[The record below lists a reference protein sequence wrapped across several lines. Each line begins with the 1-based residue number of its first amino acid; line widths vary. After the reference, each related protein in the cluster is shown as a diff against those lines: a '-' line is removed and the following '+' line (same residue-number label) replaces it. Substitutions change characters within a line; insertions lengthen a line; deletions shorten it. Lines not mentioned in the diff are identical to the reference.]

1 MSKQCVSLPLHLV
14 SAAEEIKSILTTT
27 DDVDQLHDKIRKA
40 KQTLNLSEKD
50 FSKCLLYFDL
60 NPEEFTSGVK
70 TASKLNSSLAIRALD
85 YDNFQSIFAGATSA
99 WAWTTHFF
107 KANLFKYAFVNTDT
121 NIPDKKLISSGKQD
135 FNLRIVQFKN
145 FLFKTICENL
155 GITELRWGSKIFT
168 NADLKKGPFSPLTA
182 KVNIDLYQA
191 LMSDG
196 RVSAL
201 VNTMLGGTIRSNP
214 MANASMF
221 DAFSALFIL
230 NNFDQCIGGA
240 NNVQHGD
247 FDKLVKLDP
256 ELKGSLQNVNYQFE
270 PEGTEPDNW
279 TSHTVENS
287 GAEKYSSSL
296 GKFILAQIPMLDS
309 QGNPIP
315 GRFMSQ
321 QDAFVV
327 SAILK
332 DLEMEYFLAHPDQKV
347 SLRNGGKKALR
358 TLLQNGT
365 NLKSF
370 SRHKQRLAPIIRF
383 LYESD
388 KERYSIK
395 EATRRAQVATQNVFL
410 LDVESVLAFELIKQ
424 YSPAYLE
431 YTTTEKDA
439 LGRDS
444 NYVVRAINNGKT
456 YRVTDGI
463 KQQVVNHLSALAEM
477 SKQHIPTILKQD
489 GSITALLKEKVSD
502 DDILYAIKYPD
513 SAKDE
518 VKELLELFEG
528 MFQAPLSEDLLIDL
542 AGIHKIYDSL
552 HKVLAVLDQAKT
564 VFKIVTKNQKSDFII
579 AFDEAL
585 SKGLFSTNEFT
596 KLSLTLKEAVSDI
609 PVINFTSARK
619 TQIPVYKINSAIAD
633 DLNYIIRYKEGNN
646 ARKSMNVFVAYPQL
660 LSNVNK
666 TIGDGEF
673 DYNENYPGAT
683 GVKLETI
690 VPSGSNPNSKGS
702 AAEASKNS
710 FLGDYLGLTHTCHTM
725 AVQVLP
731 YSDKSTAFTKNIN
744 LDVEITVGD
753 ITTTL
758 LEASNDQITR
768 FYFEF
773 ERNKRIDIVCKI
785 LNDWKKL
792 FNLNIDIPTID
803 DVLFYPD
810 GQQFKKLLDAW
821 KFVDK
826 YLTDHQIKE
835 SNIRQLIASKQKSG
849 DFEIVED
856 LHYRQYSDTPFLSLN
871 NTLFA
876 QLRLVRDFAT
886 FKKFHQNKAVEFML
900 QDATQQALMILG
912 TPEYQHLTKGV
923 FANYTIEEIIYRYII
938 LTNFVKDQ
946 YLDLNFKGVYLDKI
960 KKFPK
965 PDLEA
970 DEAIQEEV
978 AYLEESYNLKAGSK
992 RTVAMGGTGT
1002 FYQLDRIDGVSTLI
1016 KSCIF
1021 QEPKEQAFSPFG
1033 KSTGVEIFNGAGYTS
1048 PIFSRQQTASLP
1060 GEGFDGLNRKT
1071 LGMAVND
1078 YRSTLYKWAEYPM
1091 TNWHMRVSGGSKFRM
1106 EYVFKLMHDLSWDE
1120 NGRGLDI
1127 DLTKNLFG
1135 TNLTPQQANG
1145 GQSVYFSKGSTHYHL
1160 TSITKVGRNIYKIN
1174 AVPVNSFGEALA
1186 DTAIP
1191 ATLYSDLV
1199 VTDPELN
1206 PTGDPTIV
1214 KIESLYE
1221 LWKVFGGAESETLS
1235 PTSGLLPSESSL
1247 DMLYYYVTNVGR
1259 IKETDEEL
1267 ELIQSNVEQP
1277 LRNYFVSIAASDSG
1291 VKRAVGNRNSNNIWY
1306 EESKNRGDVILL
1318 TTTIQANDISKSL
1331 DASHE
1336 LEDDDDIKEQT
1347 QTASTIST
1355 LGHNIPTV
1363 DEVYNAMN
1371 LIIQDG
1377 IKDLNKQL
1385 STLQRGNVEQT
1396 IRQMSVEIVESIK
1409 KDKDINALTPII
1421 EIVEKGL
1428 GHILP
1433 PSSPMFFRSMVK
1445 KVIQDLNQNAL
1456 IRRYP
1461 GSADVLNPTSNI
1473 VQVYTI
1479 NGINKTREELIR
1491 DARRTFEHIP
1501 ACRDLTTDEL
1511 IKLYIYSQGY
1521 DYKED
1526 MSGSELLKS
1535 LGFDIDIVTSTNP
1548 LEGEIVTS
1556 ASTMLGAMDQTLIK
1570 SILVDLKQLPTNT
1583 DQIEV
1588 TEKNAEL
1595 KWAFEDLAH
1604 AYKIGTLKI
1613 NDFTSISP
1621 LTPIYYR
1628 LADHKDGEYIRTT
1641 LNTIKDY
1648 MNFMWAVRDGKV
1660 TEVYLDLLT
1669 PHDLKMQS
1677 VSYTTSKG
1685 KKENLMA
1692 NVSVMTLNATLNLFA
1707 ARNQQIK
1714 EEAKAK
1720 ETSENNRKNC
1730 L

>member
-1 MSKQCVSLPLHLV
+1 MGKQCVSLPLHLV
-14 SAAEEIKSILTTT
+14 NAAEEIKGILTST
-27 DDVDQLHDKIRKA
+27 DDVDQLHEKIQKA

-50 FSKCLLYFDL
+50 FNKCLLYFDL

-70 TASKLNSSLAIRALD
+70 IASKLTSSLAIQALS
-85 YDNFQSIFAGATSA
+85 YDNFQSIFAGATTA
-99 WAWTTHFF
+99 WGWTTHFF
-107 KANLFKYAFVNTDT
+107 KSNLFKYAFVNTDT

-145 FLFKTICENL
+145 FLFKTICDNL
-155 GITELRWGSKIFT
+155 GISELQFGSKIFT
-168 NADLKKGPFSPLTA
+168 ESDLKKGPFSPLTA
-182 KVNIDLYQA
+182 KINIDLYKA
-191 LMSDG
+191 LMQDES
-196 RVSAL
+196 VATL
-201 VNTMLGGTIRSNP
+201 VRNMLGGTIKSNP
-214 MANASMF
+214 MANTQMF

-230 NNFDQCIGGA
+230 NNFDQCIGGTD
-240 NNVQHGD
+240 NIQHGD
-247 FDKLVKLDP
+247 FDKLVKIDP

-287 GAEKYSSSL
+287 GAEKYSSAL
-296 GKFILAQIPMLDS
+296 GKFVLAQIPMLDS

-332 DLEMEYFLAHPDQKV
+332 DLEMEYFLAHPEQKI

-370 SRHKQRLAPIIRF
+370 SRHKQRLAPIVRF

-388 KERYSIK
+388 EKRYSIK
-395 EATRRAQVATQNVFL
+395 EATRRAQTATQNVFL
-410 LDVESVLAFELIKQ
+410 LDVESLLAFELTKQ
-424 YSPAYLE
+424 YAPAYLE

-444 NYVVRAINNGKT
+444 NYVIRAINNGKT
-456 YRVTDGI
+456 YRVTDGL
-463 KQQVVNHLSALAEM
+463 KQQVVNHLAALAEM
-477 SKQHIPTILKQD
+477 SKQHIPSILKQEWT
-489 GSITALLKEKVSD
+489 ITSLLKEKASD
-502 DDILYAIKYPD
+502 DDIIYAIKYPD

-528 MFQAPLSEDLLIDL
+528 MFQAPISEELLISL
-542 AGIHKIYDSL
+542 AGAHKIYESL
-552 HKVLAVLDQAKT
+552 HKILAILDQAKT
-564 VFKIVTKNQKSDFII
+564 VFKAVTKNQQSDFIPS
-579 AFDEAL
+579 FDEAL

-596 KLSLTLKEAVSDI
+596 KLTLTLKEAVSDI

-646 ARKSMNVFVAYPQL
+646 ARTTMNAFVAYPQL

-725 AVQVLP
+725 AVQILP

-744 LDVEITVGD
+744 LDTEIEIDGV
-753 ITTTL
+753 TTTL
-758 LEASNDQITR
+758 LNATNDQITK
-768 FYFEF
+768 FYFNF
-773 ERNKRIDIVCKI
+773 ERNKKIDIVLKI

-792 FNLNIDIPTID
+792 FNLDIYIPTLD
-803 DVLFYPD
+803 DIVFNRD
-810 GQQFKKLLDAW
+810 GFNQLIEAW
-821 KFVDK
+821 KTVDK
-826 YLTDHQIKE
+826 YLTDNKVTE
-835 SNIRQLIASKQKSG
+835 SSIRNRIFELQKSKN
-849 DFEIVED
+849 FEIVED
-856 LHYRQYSDTPFLSLN
+856 LHYRQYSDTAYLSLN
-871 NTLFA
+871 NTLLA
-876 QLRLVRDFAT
+876 QLRLVKDLGT
-886 FKKFHQNKAVEFML
+886 FKAFHERHALNFEL
-900 QDATQQALMILG
+900 QQSTQQALTLLQDQRY
-912 TPEYQHLTKGV
+912 EHLTGGV
-923 FANYTIEEIIYRYII
+923 FAGYNTKELIYRYII

-970 DEAIQEEV
+970 DEVVQEEI

-1002 FYQLDRIDGVSTLI
+1002 FYQLDRIDGVSTTI

-1021 QEPKEQAFSPFG
+1021 KEPKEQAFSPFG
-1033 KSTGVEIFNGAGYTS
+1033 KSTGVEIFNGAGFTS

-1060 GEGFDGLNRKT
+1060 GEGFNGLNRKT
-1071 LGMAVND
+1071 LGMAVDD

-1106 EYVFKLMHDLSWDE
+1106 EYVFKLMHDLPWDE
-1120 NGRGLDI
+1120 NNKGLDI
-1127 DLTKNLFG
+1127 DLTKNIFG
-1135 TNLTPQQANG
+1135 TDLTPQQANS
-1145 GQSVYFSKGSTHYHL
+1145 GQSVYFAKGSTHYHL
-1160 TSITKVGRNIYKIN
+1160 TSLTRVGRNMYKVN
-1174 AVPVNSFGEALA
+1174 VTPVNQFGESLA
-1186 DTAIP
+1186 DTTIP
-1191 ATLYSDLV
+1191 STLYSDIV

-1206 PTGDPTIV
+1206 PEGDPTIV
-1214 KIESLYE
+1214 RIESLYE

-1235 PTSGLLPSESSL
+1235 AVSGSLPSESSL
-1247 DMLYYYVTNVGR
+1247 NMLYHYVTNVGR
-1259 IKETDEEL
+1259 IKNTEGEL
-1267 ELIQSNVEQP
+1267 ELTQSNVEQP
-1277 LRNYFVSIAASDSG
+1277 LRDYFISIAASDSG
-1291 VKRAVGNRNSNNIWY
+1291 VKRAVGNRNDNNIWHK
-1306 EESKNRGDVILL
+1306 ESKNRGDVILL
-1318 TTTIQANDISKSL
+1318 TTSIQANDISKSL

-1473 VQVYTI
+1473 IQVYTI

-1491 DARRTFEHIP
+1491 DARRAFEHIDV
-1501 ACRDLTTDEL
+1501 CRDLTTDEL
-1511 IKLYIYSQGY
+1511 VKLYIYSQGY

-1526 MSGSELLKS
+1526 MFGSELLKS
-1535 LGFDIDIVTSTNP
+1535 FGFDVDIVTSTNP
-1548 LEGEIVTS
+1548 IEGEIVTS
-1556 ASTMLGAMDQTLIK
+1556 VSSMLGSADKAVIL
-1570 SILVDLKQLPTNT
+1570 SILSDIQPMPTNT
-1583 DQIEV
+1583 NQLVV
-1588 TEKNAEL
+1588 TKNNPEL
-1595 KWAFEDLAH
+1595 FTKFSG
-1604 AYKIGTLKI
+1604 AYKVGTQKI
-1613 NDFTSISP
+1613 QDFSSISP

-1628 LADHKDGEYIRTT
+1628 LTEHADGEYIRTT
-1641 LNTIKDY
+1641 LNTIEDY
-1648 MNFMWAVRDGKV
+1648 MDFMWAVREGKV
-1660 TEVYLDLLT
+1660 TEVYFDLLT

-1677 VSYTTSKG
+1677 VSYTTSEG
-1685 KKENLMA
+1685 EKENMMA

-1707 ARNQQIK
+1707 ERNKQIK